1 MGQRFELQCPAHH
14 HSNQLGFV
22 RFARRSDSY
31 ELPVAQHGDTI
42 GERKDFVES
51 MADVNNRNLLRPQ
64 PTNNPKEPL
73 SVVRGKHCRG
83 FI

>member
-1 MGQRFELQCPAHH
+1 MGQRFKLQRPAHH

-22 RFARRSDSY
+22 RFACRSDSY

-42 GERKDFVES
+42 CERKYFVES
-51 MADVNNRNLLRPQ
+51 MADVNNGNLLRPQ
-64 PTNNPKEPL
+64 PANNPEEPL
-73 SVVRGKHCRG
+73 SVVRGKYRGG